1 MKKTINAVIN
11 GISEKL
17 EKFISHADNKF
28 DLAGDMFNKLQNQIK
43 ALNAKNQ
50 KRADAIKTLDD
61 RVSAVKALLAEDY
74 DNKIKELEQKANR
87 TGQFHLDAVNEKF
100 AGVTDDLG
108 YEANQ
113 RTKVHN
119 RLCKV
124 EKKIEELEKYP
135 LKASN
140 VISKKLNDKI
150 DEKIDNNA
158 RLLQDATRK
167 IFVNI
172 DAINEDIDEVA
183 EEAKEDINEVNFRI
197 TKLERNIPNID
208 SIHERIDDCEQDINN
223 VELNIPDIN
232 QPTDQTKALKE
243 DYDILEGK
251 YWQLRSELN
260 SIYKVL
266 EMDALDIQDLYNK
279 LETHPKKSNHA
290 VFIDA
295 VSFDNGEEVNNAK

>member
-74 DNKIKELEQKANR
+74 D
-87 TGQFHLDAVNEKF
+87 
-100 AGVTDDLG
+100 
-108 YEANQ
+108 
-113 RTKVHN
+113 
-119 RLCKV
+119 
-124 EKKIEELEKYP
+124 
-135 LKASN
+135 
-140 VISKKLNDKI
+140 DKI
-150 DEKIDNNA
+150 DKLEHNYKKLEGNIGALTTAHNMAVELAKEEGKLIDDKIDNNA

-172 DAINEDIDEVA
+172 DAINEDFDVVA

>member
-1 MKKTINAVIN
+1 MKNEYID
-11 GISEKL
+11 S
-17 EKFISHADNKF
+17 
-28 DLAGDMFNKLQNQIK
+28 
-43 ALNAKNQ
+43 
-50 KRADAIKTLDD
+50 
-61 RVSAVKALLAEDY
+61 
-74 DNKIKELEQKANR
+74 KIKELEQKANR
-87 TGQFHLDAVNEKF
+87 TGQFHLDAINEKL
-100 AGVTDDLG
+100 DKL
-108 YEANQ
+108 E
-113 RTKVHN
+113 HN
-119 RLCKV
+119 
-124 EKKIEELEKYP
+124 Y
-135 LKASN
+135 
-140 VISKKLNDKI
+140 KKLEGNIGALTTAHNMGVELAKEDNVYNHNKINKLDNKI
-150 DEKIDNNA
+150 DEKVDNNA

-172 DAINEDIDEVA
+172 DAINEDFDVVA

>member
-28 DLAGDMFNKLQNQIK
+28 DLAVDMFNKLQNQIK

-74 DNKIKELEQKANR
+74 D
-87 TGQFHLDAVNEKF
+87 
-100 AGVTDDLG
+100 
-108 YEANQ
+108 
-113 RTKVHN
+113 
-119 RLCKV
+119 
-124 EKKIEELEKYP
+124 
-135 LKASN
+135 
-140 VISKKLNDKI
+140 DKI
-150 DEKIDNNA
+150 DKLEHNYKKLEGNIGALTTAHNMAVELAKEEGKLIDDKIDNNA

-172 DAINEDIDEVA
+172 DAINEDFDVVA

-251 YWQLRSELN
+251 YWQLRSELD

-266 EMDALDIQDLYNK
+266 EMDALDIQALYEK
-279 LETHPKKSNHA
+279 LENHPKKNGADIYASNLIEKNSC
-290 VFIDA
+290 VID
-295 VSFDNGEEVNNAK
+295 FNDKEKNNAK